1 MTRLSSAVGTLDRE
15 MARVRHSVKR
25 TQSNVRRV
33 EKYIV
38 RIHKEVEVEKARI
51 AVYRSER
58 DAIRKDLVKRQ
69 TLLAEMRQKT
79 DVGHIQEL
87 EIKREQLA
95 EEINTLRQKLGT
107 VQVEYSTLQSK
118 FDNVL
123 RVGYEN
129 AKIQLV
135 KVEQQQ
141 RKVEKESAEAVQER
155 ESLKNEIA
163 ELEKSRVELSKA
175 VFSAREEAKK
185 FTTQIDAI
193 DTELRLYDAEY
204 EQAEMLWNQLQL
216 SVQTCGLKLSQ
227 YMNQLRSFGFE
238 KPVETT
244 QKLVEEAETTV
255 KMMRFELERIGA
267 VNQLALSHYAEQISR
282 YRELSLRLNELER
295 EKQAIVQFMDE
306 IEAKKRRVFM
316 DAFGKINTNL
326 QIYFA
331 KLTGGGNSNLQLEN
345 PEDCFQ
351 GGIDMLVQ
359 FPNKPSIV
367 VSGASGGERSVAAV
381 AFIFA
386 LKDFTP
392 AAFYIL
398 DEIDAHLD
406 AYHVSKLADLL
417 LEESERIQFIVITLK
432 AEMVNR
438 AQRVYGVYERNGVS
452 SVVTAKFLEV
462 AR

>member
-1 MTRLSSAVGTLDRE
+1 
-15 MARVRHSVKR
+15 VRRSVKR

-33 EKYIV
+33 EKYSLKIA
-38 RIHKEVEVEKARI
+38 KEVEVEKAKI

-58 DAIRKDLVKRQ
+58 NAIQKDLEKLQ
-69 TLLAEMRQKT
+69 TELAEMRKKT
-79 DVGHIQEL
+79 DVGHIQEM
-87 EIKREQLA
+87 EVKREQLA
-95 EEINTLRQKLGT
+95 EEVNTLRQKLGT
-107 VQVEYSTLQSK
+107 VQIEYSTRQSQ

-129 AKIQLV
+129 SKIQLS

-141 RKVEKESAEAVQER
+141 RKVEKEIAEALQER
-155 ESLKNEIA
+155 EGLRGEIG
-163 ELEKSRVELSKA
+163 ELEKSRIELSKA

-204 EQAEMLWNQLQL
+204 EQAEMLVNQLQL
-216 SVQTCGLKLSQ
+216 SIQTSMLKLQQ
-227 YMNQLRSFGFE
+227 YMNQLKQFGYE
-238 KPVETT
+238 TPVETT
-244 QKLVEEAETTV
+244 DKQVEVANTSV

-316 DAFGKINTNL
+316 EAFEKINTNL
-326 QIYFA
+326 RKYFS
-331 KLTGGGNSNLQLEN
+331 KLTGGGTSTLQLEN
-345 PEDCFQ
+345 PEDCFT

-381 AFIFA
+381 SFIFA
-386 LKDFTP
+386 LKEFTP

-417 LEESERIQFIVITLK
+417 LEESEKIQFIVITLK
-432 AEMVNR
+432 PEMVNR

-452 SVVTAKFLEV
+452 SVVTAKSLE
-462 AR
+462 AMH

>member
-1 MTRLSSAVGTLDRE
+1 
-15 MARVRHSVKR
+15 
-25 TQSNVRRV
+25 V
-33 EKYIV
+33 EKYIL
-38 RIHKEVEVEKARI
+38 RIAKDVEVEKAKV

-58 DAIRKDLVKRQ
+58 NAIQKDLQKFQ
-69 TLLAEMRQKT
+69 TDIAAMRKKT
-79 DVGHIQEL
+79 DVAFIQEM
-87 EIKREQLA
+87 EVKREQLA

-107 VQVEYSTLQSK
+107 VQVEYSTLQSQ

-129 AKIQLV
+129 SKIQLS

-141 RKVEKESAEAVQER
+141 RKVEKEMSEAVQER
-155 ESLKNEIA
+155 EGLKTEIT
-163 ELEKSRVELSKA
+163 ELEKNRIELSKA

-204 EQAEMLWNQLQL
+204 EQAEMLVNQLQL
-216 SVQTCGLKLSQ
+216 NVQTCMLKLQQ
-227 YMNQLRSFGFE
+227 YMNQLRLFGYE
-238 KPVETT
+238 QPLETT
-244 QKLVEEAETTV
+244 LKQVEEAETSV

-295 EKQAIVQFMDE
+295 EKQAIVRFMDE

-316 DAFGKINTNL
+316 EAFEKINVNL
-326 QIYFA
+326 RSYFS
-331 KLTGGGNSNLQLEN
+331 KLTGGGGAELQLEN
-345 PEDCFQ
+345 PEDCFS

-367 VSGASGGERSVAAV
+367 VGGASGGERSVSAV

-392 AAFYIL
+392 ASFYIL

-417 LEESERIQFIVITLK
+417 LEESEKIQFIVITLK
-432 AEMVNR
+432 PEMVNR
-438 AQRVYGVYERNGVS
+438 AQRVYGVYELNGVS
-452 SVVTAKFLEV
+452 SVVTAKFPE
-462 AR
+462 ATH